1 MTTQSEEEQI
11 ITEHAVLVQSSAL
24 ALIAARRALQAY
36 LERQRRIAAQRG
48 RNAAAG
54 PAEDR
59 PQAQQN
65 QGTPQRSAREETI
78 ARWAAAEASREHAA
92 EVADAWAARMRAE
105 GIDPEEVRTAAEQI
119 RESAAP
125 ETTSEQAQTQVEQT
139 AGAPV
144 SAVEQLAAA
153 YVGEQMAYLGEAIT
167 ENTETEA
174 EHQQPEVQ
182 PQAEAA
188 ISTPSQAAKPAGPTD
203 AELFREA
210 AELVVVNDFG
220 STSMLQRRLRIGFA
234 RAGRLMDQM
243 EQHGIVGPSQG
254 SKAREVLVD
263 VDQLADILDGKTPPP
278 AAAAGGAGARHLIN
292 ASEANRGRVSQP
304 RPDPQPHPG
313 PGVDEAVKTNE
324 NEVEV

>member
-125 ETTSEQAQTQVEQT
+125 ETTSEQ
-139 AGAPV
+139 
-144 SAVEQLAAA
+144 
-153 YVGEQMAYLGEAIT
+153 
-167 ENTETEA
+167 
-174 EHQQPEVQ
+174 
-182 PQAEAA
+182 
-188 ISTPSQAAKPAGPTD
+188 
-203 AELFREA
+203 
-210 AELVVVNDFG
+210 
-220 STSMLQRRLRIGFA
+220 
-234 RAGRLMDQM
+234 
-243 EQHGIVGPSQG
+243 
-254 SKAREVLVD
+254 
-263 VDQLADILDGKTPPP
+263 
-278 AAAAGGAGARHLIN
+278 
-292 ASEANRGRVSQP
+292 
-304 RPDPQPHPG
+304 
-313 PGVDEAVKTNE
+313 
-324 NEVEV
+324 